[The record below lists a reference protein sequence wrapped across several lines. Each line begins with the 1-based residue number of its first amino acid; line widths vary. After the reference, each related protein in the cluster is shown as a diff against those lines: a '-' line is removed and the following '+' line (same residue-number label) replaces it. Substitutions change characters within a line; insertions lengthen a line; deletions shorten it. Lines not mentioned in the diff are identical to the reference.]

1 MLLIITR
8 VFEKILCFEKFV
20 PGRSRCPL
28 FLRHVR
34 YTISLYLAFSSSL
47 PYLHLQRC
55 NSPTNSP
62 FAVINDN
69 ELMRVITSNFS
80 CLINNS
86 RLKRARI
93 NSINRNLYFKS
104 QMRVCFGS
112 DLPFGRGKDRADFRA
127 GRKKNSNRGKVE
139 RGRRSSG
146 KGRGSFL
153 VPIQNGH

>member
-1 MLLIITR
+1 M
-8 VFEKILCFEKFV
+8 FEKILCFEKFV

-112 DLPFGRGKDRADFRA
+112 DLPFGRGKDRADFRSQEEK
-127 GRKKNSNRGKVE
+127 RIRTVE
-139 RGRRSSG
+139 RRNAGEGVR
-146 KGRGSFL
+146 GRGEDPFL
-153 VPIQNGH
+153 SRYKMAIET